1 MKVLT
6 PARLLRMESL
16 VLLAV
21 VMGLYERHDG
31 SWLLFALLILAPDLS
46 ALGYFAGS
54 RVGALSYNLAHAFI
68 APGALVFLG
77 FAGSSLATSLA
88 LIWAAHIAGDR
99 LLGYGLKYDDGFK
112 ITHLQ
117 RI

>member
-1 MKVLT
+1 
-6 PARLLRMESL
+6 MEAL

-21 VMGLYERHDG
+21 VIGLYIRHDG

-46 ALGYFAGS
+46 ALGYLAGN
-54 RVGALSYNLAHAFI
+54 RIGALSYNLAHAFI
-68 APGALVFLG
+68 APGILVFVG
-77 FAGSSLATSLA
+77 FADYSLATSLA

-99 LLGYGLKYDDGFK
+99 VLGYGLKYEDGFK

-117 RI
+117 RV

>member
-1 MKVLT
+1 MNFLT
-6 PARLLRMESL
+6 PSRLLRVESL

-21 VMGLYERHDG
+21 AIGLYERHDG
-31 SWLLFALLILAPDLS
+31 SWLLFAVLILAPDLS
-46 ALGYFAGS
+46 ALGYLAGG
-54 RVGALSYNLAHAFI
+54 RIGALSYNLAHAFL
-68 APGALVFLG
+68 APGALVFIG

-99 LLGYGLKYDDGFK
+99 VLGYGLKYEDGFK

-117 RI
+117 NI

>member
-1 MKVLT
+1 MNALT
-6 PARLLRMESL
+6 PSRLLRVESL
-16 VLLAV
+16 MLLAV
-21 VMGLYERHDG
+21 VIGLYERHGD
-31 SWLLFALLILAPDLS
+31 SWLLFAALILAPDLS
-46 ALGYFAGS
+46 ALGYLAGT
-54 RVGALSYNLAHAFI
+54 RVGALCYNLAHAFI
-68 APGALVFLG
+68 APGALVFVG

-99 LLGYGLKYDDGFK
+99 AIGYGLKYADGFK